1 MAETQEKEFSLVS
14 GLAAELTKGDLKLPS
29 LPEVVIRIRN
39 ALAQPDFTIDEL
51 ARLVT
56 AEPLLVGTIL
66 RMANS
71 FGSRRSGGVE
81 TTDLEIAISRIGA
94 GMVQTAATTFAL
106 RQIRES
112 AEFRGVQQ
120 LLAPEWTCASR
131 TAATAYL
138 VAHRSRRAKPDEAL
152 IVGLIHNIGRIYL
165 LSRSPRYPELFAAPD
180 QVAILL
186 DSWHAGIAKAIVECW
201 NLPAETALAVEQ
213 QAQIDDPEQTT
224 MGSVLTTSIAI
235 AALTPE
241 PTAEEAAALAARPD
255 FRRLALADTDIAA
268 IADQRDVVAQ
278 GLGLGSA

>member
-1 MAETQEKEFSLVS
+1 MAETQEKGFILVS
-14 GLAAELTKGDLKLPS
+14 GLAAELTKGELKLPS

-39 ALAQPDFTIDEL
+39 ALAQPEFTIDEL

-56 AEPLLVGTIL
+56 AEPQLVGTIL

-71 FGSRRSGGVE
+71 FGSRRGGVD

-120 LLAPEWTCASR
+120 LLAPEWACASR
-131 TAATAYL
+131 TAAAAYL
-138 VAHRSRRAKPDEAL
+138 VAHRSRKAKPDEAL

-186 DSWHAGIAKAIVECW
+186 DSWHAGIGKAIVECW

-224 MGSVLTTSIAI
+224 MAAVLTTSIAI
-235 AALTPE
+235 AALGEE
-241 PTAEEAAALAARPD
+241 PTAEETAALAARSD
-255 FRRLALADTDIAA
+255 FRRLGFGDTDIAA
-268 IADQRDVVAQ
+268 VADQRDVVGQA
-278 GLGLGSA
+278 LGLGMT